1 VRIGEAATGIGG
13 KMQDAGAAIERAR
26 SKTEQ
31 MQARAS
37 AMDELIQSGT
47 LEDFTSDKTAL
58 DRELAQMASQ
68 SQVDSELAKMKQE
81 LGTGDGG
88 TKELDAGDAPA
99 TETAQPESADR
110 PTAS

>member
-1 VRIGEAATGIGG
+1 
-13 KMQDAGAAIERAR
+13 MQDAGAAIERAR
-26 SKTEQ
+26 EKTQQ

-68 SQVDSELAKMKQE
+68 SQVESELAAMKHE
-81 LGTGDGG
+81 LDTGDGG
-88 TKELDAGDAPA
+88 AKELGSGSGS
-99 TETAQPESADR
+99 SADEPAQTESER
-110 PTAS
+110 T